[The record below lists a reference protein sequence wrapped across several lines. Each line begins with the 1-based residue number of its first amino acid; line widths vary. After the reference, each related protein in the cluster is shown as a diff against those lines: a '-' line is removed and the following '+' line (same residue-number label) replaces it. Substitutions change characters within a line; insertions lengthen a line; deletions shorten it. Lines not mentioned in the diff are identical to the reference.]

1 MEQEQKSLLCHSWKL
16 VNGFCHS
23 SCASELTYVSQA
35 VTRTD
40 VDTQI
45 NTHNALTKTL
55 QESSSLLAAALEKL
69 PAPLIEKSDSSQAH
83 FKRSFSVRVLNS
95 LLYSNVLDHEGET

>member
-35 VTRTD
+35 VTCTD

-55 QESSSLLAAALEKL
+55 KESSSLLAAALEKL